1 MSSTL
6 QMFMMRLCL
15 PCQVIISHMLDAQPH
30 LKEIYS
36 LGTKE
41 GPAWDL
47 PRVTDLEGDY
57 AWPQ

>member
-1 MSSTL
+1 
-6 QMFMMRLCL
+6 MFMMRLCL